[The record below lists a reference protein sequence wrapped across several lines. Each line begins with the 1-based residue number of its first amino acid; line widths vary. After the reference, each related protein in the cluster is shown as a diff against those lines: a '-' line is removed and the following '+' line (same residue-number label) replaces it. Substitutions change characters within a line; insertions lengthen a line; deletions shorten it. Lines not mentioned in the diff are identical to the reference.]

1 MNRDPREVILEPV
14 VTEKSTRAR
23 QEKNQV
29 SFVVARDATKI
40 EIRNAVEKLFNVGV
54 TAVRTMHVEG
64 KMKRLGRFQGR
75 RASWKKAIV
84 TLKEGQ
90 TIEFFEH
97 T

>member
-14 VTEKSTRAR
+14 VTEKSTRGR
-23 QEKNQV
+23 QEKNQF

-90 TIEFFEH
+90 SIEFFEH

>member
-1 MNRDPREVILEPV
+1 MSRDPRAVILEPV

-29 SFVVARDATKI
+29 AFVVARDATKI
-40 EIRNAVEKLFNVGV
+40 EIRQAVEKLFNVGV
-54 TAVRTMHVEG
+54 KAVRTMHVTG
-64 KMKRLGRFQGR
+64 KVKRMGRFQGHR
-75 RASWKKAIV
+75 SSWKKAIV

-90 TIEFFEH
+90 TIELFEH